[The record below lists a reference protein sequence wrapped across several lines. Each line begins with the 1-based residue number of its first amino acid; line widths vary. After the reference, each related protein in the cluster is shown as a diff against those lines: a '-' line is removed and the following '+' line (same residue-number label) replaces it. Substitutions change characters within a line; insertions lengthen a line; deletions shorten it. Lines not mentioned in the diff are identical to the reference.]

1 VFIVCLLLAY
11 CIGSISTSTLIGKW
25 VAHIDIREHGSG
37 NAGATNTLRVLG
49 LKLAL
54 VVLAIDIFKGMVAI
68 FLAWWLGHGNP
79 WITYG
84 SGLAVIAGH
93 NWPVFFQFRGGKGVA
108 TTIGVL
114 ALLMFIPAAL
124 AGIIAITLVI
134 LTRYV
139 SLGALTFTILTP
151 IFAALLEPDKMSDIV
166 FACIVAVMTIYRHR
180 KNIERLLKGQEN
192 RIFSKRF

>member
-1 VFIVCLLLAY
+1 MFVVCLLLAY
-11 CIGSISTSTLIGKW
+11 CIGSISSSTLIGKW
-25 VAHIDIREHGSG
+25 IAHIDIREHGSG

-54 VVLAIDIFKGMVAI
+54 LVLAIDIFKGMVAI
-68 FLAWWLGHGNP
+68 FLAWWLGHGDP
-79 WITYG
+79 WLTYG
-84 SGLAVIAGH
+84 AGLAVIVGH

-124 AGIIAITLVI
+124 AGVIAITLVI

-151 IFAALLEPDKMSDIV
+151 IFAALLEPAKPSAIV
-166 FACIVAVMTIYRHR
+166 FASVVAALSIYRHR
-180 KNIERLLKGQEN
+180 QNIERLVKGQEN
-192 RIFSKRF
+192 RIFSKRI